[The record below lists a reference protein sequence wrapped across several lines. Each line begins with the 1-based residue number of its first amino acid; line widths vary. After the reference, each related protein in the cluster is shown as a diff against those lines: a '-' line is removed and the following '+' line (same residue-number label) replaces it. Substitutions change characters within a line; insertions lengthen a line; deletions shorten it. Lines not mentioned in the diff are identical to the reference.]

1 MGPFGIPS
9 GTLWGPFLAPF
20 GNLWNPVWN
29 LLGPLLGSFGSPFG
43 TLWDPLGPFWDP
55 RDPPGTRHPQFT
67 PRHRFATFALRLGPF
82 GSFFGD
88 GAPVRSENDTF
99 RKRNGDLNSRAESW
113 RRSTGLQRKR
123 FPTSPPGIDSQL
135 LLYVY
140 ARLAPFFATEHRSAA
155 KTMLFGSETVT

>member
-29 LLGPLLGSFGSPFG
+29 LLGPLLGAFGTPFG
-43 TLWDPLGPFWDP
+43 TLWDP

-67 PRHRFATFALRLGPF
+67 PRHRFATFAPRLGPF
-82 GSFFGD
+82 GSFFRD
-88 GAPVRSENDTF
+88 CPPVCSENDAF
-99 RKRNGDLNSRAESW
+99 RTRNGDLNLGAESW

-135 LLYVY
+135 LLYVGSPVCSENG
-140 ARLAPFFATEHRSAA
+140 ASFRRDSDPNGNHRFAADQ
-155 KTMLFGSETVT
+155 MP

>member
-1 MGPFGIPS
+1 M
-9 GTLWGPFLAPF
+9 
-20 GNLWNPVWN
+20 WN
-29 LLGPLLGSFGSPFG
+29 LLGPLLGAFGTPFG

-55 RDPPGTRHPQFT
+55 WDPPGTRNLKFT

-82 GSFFGD
+82 GSFSGD
-88 GAPVRSENDTF
+88 GAPVCSENDAF
-99 RKRNGDLNSRAESW
+99 RTRNGDLNLGAESW

-140 ARLAPFFATEHRSAA
+140 ARLAPVFATEHRSAA
-155 KTMLFGSETVT
+155 KTTLFESETVT